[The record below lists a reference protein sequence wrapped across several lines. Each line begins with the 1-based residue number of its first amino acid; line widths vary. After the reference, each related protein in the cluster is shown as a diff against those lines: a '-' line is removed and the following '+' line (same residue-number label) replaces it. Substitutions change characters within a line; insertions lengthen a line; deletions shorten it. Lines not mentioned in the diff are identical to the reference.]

1 MLKGN
6 IIIIEIQGYNMKGL
20 SFQYKNIFYYFN
32 YKILN

>member
-6 IIIIEIQGYNMKGL
+6 IIEIQGYNMKGL
-20 SFQYKNIFYYFN
+20 PFQYKNIFYYFN